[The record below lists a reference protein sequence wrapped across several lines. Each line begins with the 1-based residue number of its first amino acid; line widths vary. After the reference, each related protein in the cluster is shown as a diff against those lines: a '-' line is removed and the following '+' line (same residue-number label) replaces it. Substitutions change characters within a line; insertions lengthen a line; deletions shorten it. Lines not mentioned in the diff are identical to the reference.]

1 MSALSLSPSIV
12 LLVPLLFY
20 ALVVYFIISVIVFM
34 KRKTKLD
41 QQQNEKLDHLIQL
54 LQNRERQE

>member
-1 MSALSLSPSIV
+1 MV

-34 KRKTKLD
+34 KRKTKLE